1 MDTWKAVD
9 EEGNLAFMRGSRLL
23 YEQTGKA
30 EFLQYMKDSA
40 GYEFLWRYG
49 YKTYPEHTPLKTR
62 GGPAWR
68 RRRYLGFQPAYPP
81 HGGYY

>member
-1 MDTWKAVD
+1 
-9 EEGNLAFMRGSRLL
+9 MRGSRLL

-49 YKTYPEHTPLKTR
+49 YKTYP
-62 GGPAWR
+62 
-68 RRRYLGFQPAYPP
+68 
-81 HGGYY
+81 